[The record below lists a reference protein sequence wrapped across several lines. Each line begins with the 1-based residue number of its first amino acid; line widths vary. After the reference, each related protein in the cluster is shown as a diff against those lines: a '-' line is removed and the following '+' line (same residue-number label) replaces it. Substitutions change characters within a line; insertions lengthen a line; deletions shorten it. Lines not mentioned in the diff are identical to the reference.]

1 MITSVIALHATAF
14 PQMSEQPTIDNA
26 ASLIRRADELSRA
39 DEVEVLLVI
48 GNNDNYFIL
57 NTFDQ
62 AVPLASILVSSTL
75 VARIKTG

>member
-1 MITSVIALHATAF
+1 
-14 PQMSEQPTIDNA
+14 MSEQPPIDNA
-26 ASLIRRADELSRA
+26 ASLIRRADELSRV

-62 AVPLASILVSSTL
+62 AVPLASILVSRTL
-75 VARIKTG
+75 VARIEIS